1 MTKSNPV
8 TPQELQEA
16 ENNIEIA
23 TKALADAAI
32 TAKEL
37 RIMMEERV
45 PKVIKWVFESASS
58 PQSAVKDLLG
68 MGYTKE
74 EMRECGYDVD

>member
-1 MTKSNPV
+1 MTDKELM
-8 TPQELQEA
+8 QET

-32 TAKEL
+32 TAREL
-37 RIMMEERV
+37 RIMVEERV

-68 MGYTKE
+68 KGYTKE
-74 EMRECGYDVD
+74 EIRTCGYDVD

>member
-1 MTKSNPV
+1 MTDKQLM
-8 TPQELQEA
+8 QETENSIEA
-16 ENNIEIA
+16 A

-37 RIMMEERV
+37 RVMMEERV

-74 EMRECGYDVD
+74 EIRACGYDVN

>member
-1 MTKSNPV
+1 MTNSNPV
-8 TPQELQEA
+8 TLHELQEV

-58 PQSAVKDLLG
+58 PQAAVKDLLG
-68 MGYTKE
+68 MGYTEE
-74 EMRECGYDVD
+74 EMCQCGYSVD

>member
-1 MTKSNPV
+1 MTNKQLM
-8 TPQELQEA
+8 QETENSIEA
-16 ENNIEIA
+16 A
-23 TKALADAAI
+23 TKALEQAAI
-32 TAKEL
+32 SAKEL
-37 RIMMEERV
+37 KETMESRV

-74 EMRECGYDVD
+74 EIRQCGYAVD

>member
-1 MTKSNPV
+1 MTDKQLM
-8 TPQELQEA
+8 QET

-23 TKALADAAI
+23 TKALADATI

-58 PQSAVKDLLG
+58 PQAAVKDLLG
-68 MGYTKE
+68 MSYTKE
-74 EMRECGYDVD
+74 EIRACGYDVD

>member
-1 MTKSNPV
+1 MTDKQLM
-8 TPQELQEA
+8 QET

-23 TKALADAAI
+23 TKAIADAAI

-37 RIMMEERV
+37 RIMMEERI

-58 PQSAVKDLLG
+58 PQTAVKDLLG

-74 EMRECGYDVD
+74 EIRACGHDVD

>member
-1 MTKSNPV
+1 MADKELM
-8 TPQELQEA
+8 QETES
-16 ENNIEIA
+16 NIEIA

-58 PQSAVKDLLG
+58 PQAAVKDLLG

-74 EMRECGYDVD
+74 EIRACGYDVD